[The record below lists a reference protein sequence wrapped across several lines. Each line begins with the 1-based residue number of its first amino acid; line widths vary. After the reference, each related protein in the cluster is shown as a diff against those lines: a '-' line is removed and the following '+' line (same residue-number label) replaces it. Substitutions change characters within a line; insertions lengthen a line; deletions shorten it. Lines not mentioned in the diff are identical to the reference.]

1 MKVCIIEDEKLL
13 ADWIAKK
20 LTKDGYNVDVYY
32 NASDFINSFSQS
44 ADLYVL
50 DIWLPDSSWYEII
63 DFLREW
69 KKVNSPIII
78 SSWYS
83 DVENKIHWL
92 NIWADD
98 YIVKPFL
105 PEELVARIKA
115 LIRRSYSWE
124 TTNILKYKNYT
135 FDTTNKIIRKW
146 KEQVKLSKKEMD
158 IVEYFMFN
166 KLKLIKKAT
175 LISSVWWE
183 HDWLWVSDNTINV
196 TISRVRK
203 KLWDNFNLVTIVWE
217 WYMLRG
223 Q

>member
-32 NASDFINSFSQS
+32 NASDFMNSFSQAS
-44 ADLYVL
+44 DLYVL
-50 DIWLPDSSWYEII
+50 DIGLPDSSWYEII

-83 DVENKIHWL
+83 DIENKIHWL

>member
-32 NASDFINSFSQS
+32 NASDFMNSFSQAS
-44 ADLYVL
+44 DLYVL